1 MNAIALCIGSTVI
14 YWGSLVITLGLLA
27 ALLMTLYLQRA
38 VGGRSAPVLL
48 FMILLLLFSV
58 PLCRALHWYCHI
70 EQYESFRAAMTDYDS
85 GSYVLS
91 GALLGA
97 WLAALLAARIDRGCS
112 GAALLDVFAPGAA
125 LAVAFIRLS
134 ALFNS
139 SCRSKI
145 VFRSETPALRHLPLA
160 SGVPDTAGKLEY
172 RFATFFVQFLLM
184 LLICWLLLRF
194 FSRRREIPMRSGSR
208 EGNTARMFLLYY
220 SACELLMDSTRYDSS
235 FMHFNG
241 FVSMVQMIS
250 AVSILGVL
258 VYYSIHWLRADG
270 GRPTRRHRR
279 WWIAWFLTLV
289 MVGMSEYLVQ
299 RFGDWYVACYA
310 GMALGCVLMVLVVRR
325 VYRYCC
331 AEEAQPE

>member
-1 MNAIALCIGSTVI
+1 MNPIALCIGSTVI
-14 YWGSLVITLGLLA
+14 DWSSLVITLGLVA

-70 EQYESFRAAMTDYDS
+70 EQYQSFRAAMTDYDS

-97 WLAALLAARIDRGCS
+97 WLAALLASRIDRACS
-112 GAALLDVFAPGAA
+112 TAALLDVFAPGAA

-145 VFRSETPALRHLPLA
+145 VFQSPSLRHLPLA
-160 SGVPDTAGKLEY
+160 SGVPDTAGRIEY

-194 FSRRREIPMRSGSR
+194 FSRRHAVPMRSGSR
-208 EGNTARMFLLYY
+208 EGNTARMFLLWYG
-220 SACELLMDSTRYDSS
+220 ACELLMDSTRYDSS

-258 VYYSIHWLRADG
+258 VYYSIHWVRADG
-270 GRPTRRHRR
+270 GRPTGRHWRS
-279 WWIAWFLTLV
+279 WIAWFLTLV
-289 MVGMSEYLVQ
+289 IVGMSEYLVQ
-299 RFGDWYVACYA
+299 RFGDWYLACYA
-310 GMALGCVLMVLVVRR
+310 GMALGCVLMVLVVYR
-325 VYRYCC
+325 VYKRCC
-331 AEEAQPE
+331 AEAPQPE